1 MKRSNKKSKRSKQI
15 YKSKRVSYKSKRV
28 SYKSKRRSRKSKRR
42 SRKSKRRSRK
52 SKRRSYK
59 KYQKKINLFIDGSI
73 SDNKLKW
80 SYTSINPKNLINDK
94 GYNLKKELNYGEP
107 EIKNTIGSI
116 YDFKLIEL
124 EGCSACI
131 NAKKLIN
138 DKGYSLLVKKE
149 LDNEES
155 EIIKNKL
162 GSTYDFFPKIF
173 KYNNNSG
180 KYDFIGGY
188 DKLKELF
195 KSN

>member
-1 MKRSNKKSKRSKQI
+1 MKRSNKISKKI
-15 YKSKRVSYKSKRV
+15 YKSKRV

-42 SRKSKRRSRK
+42 SRKR
-52 SKRRSYK
+52 
-59 KYQKKINLFIDGSI
+59 YQKKINSFIDGNVS
-73 SDNKLKW
+73 SNKLKG
-80 SYTSINPKNLINDK
+80 SSTTINPKNLINDK
-94 GYNLKKELNYGEP
+94 GYNLFVKKELNYGEP

-180 KYDFIGGY
+180 KYDFIGGF
-188 DKLKELF
+188 DKLQNMKL
-195 KSN
+195 